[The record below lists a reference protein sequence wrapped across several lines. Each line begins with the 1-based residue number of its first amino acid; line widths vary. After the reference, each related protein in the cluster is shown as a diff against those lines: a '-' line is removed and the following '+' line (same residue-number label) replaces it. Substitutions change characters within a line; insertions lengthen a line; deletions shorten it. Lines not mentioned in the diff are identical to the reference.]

1 MSWGGAG
8 RGRLFNDE
16 ASLCSAG
23 WPWTQVS
30 PASASHSHVPSF
42 LTSWWAP
49 WNKVKKTKR
58 KTIKE
63 TAPKSQSLAHTREAP
78 PPTFFFNKAK
88 NPRGVVRKRVLCPYL
103 SSWYHCKHLVELDD
117 ETLIKPSKGL
127 LLGAAPSTLTTGG
140 LGQTTQENLGG
151 HTSARDNPR
160 PRMVT
165 KTERGCD
172 CVREHKEDLA
182 HWKLHMLAR
191 PAADLHMVLYHSSPY
206 IKMLWWQQM
215 ALCHVLQP
223 SSIL

>member
-1 MSWGGAG
+1 MGSMEQGKEDKEKDHK
-8 RGRLFNDE
+8 RNCPKKPEPCIYQR
-16 ASLCSAG
+16 S
-23 WPWTQVS
+23 TS
-30 PASASHSHVPSF
+30 PH
-42 LTSWWAP
+42 
-49 WNKVKKTKR
+49 
-58 KTIKE
+58 
-63 TAPKSQSLAHTREAP
+63 
-78 PPTFFFNKAK
+78 FFFNKAK
-88 NPRGVVRKRVLCPYL
+88 NPWGVVRKRVLCPYL

-127 LLGAAPSTLTTGG
+127 LLGAAPPALTTGG
-140 LGQTTQENLGG
+140 VGPTTQENLGG

-215 ALCHVLQP
+215 TCHIFSPPVSCNKVTQSHPLLEKPASQCLRN
-223 SSIL
+223 SCYVGSCAIRVWEEF